1 MKELIWNLIQRVGN
15 FLHPKHEEQVSKK
28 LEKDNGNTRKLQR
41 FLLERYEFRYNR
53 LTGVTE
59 YRPKGNSDAG
69 FSPVDERNM
78 NGMIVDARLKGIVC
92 WNHMVPTL
100 VLSDKVEDYHPF
112 HLYTDE
118 LPKWDGTDRV
128 TPLLLRVSDD
138 ALWLR
143 GGRYWLRALTAQWMG
158 IERTHANTLVPVLVS
173 SEQGLGKST
182 FCRSLLPDSLRAY
195 YLDNL
200 NLAPGASPEKKL
212 VKSGLINLDEFDKV
226 SEKRQPDLK
235 NLLQMMSVPVYR
247 GKRLGYVTEPRL
259 ASFIAT
265 TNSRQIL
272 SDPTGSRRFLCVE
285 VTQMISNEGIEH
297 KQLYAQLK
305 QEVLNGE
312 RDYLNKEEEK
322 EVQRRNKAYYRQ
334 SPLED
339 VFHACF
345 RQPEPEEEGQWFT
358 AAEIF
363 RFMIKRNASALRGI
377 SAKHL
382 SFRLIAMGFK
392 PKHTMRGNCYHVVQ
406 AEAA

>member
-1 MKELIWNLIQRVGN
+1 MKEFIWNLMERVGN
-15 FLHPKHEEQVSKK
+15 IFRPKHEVQVSKK
-28 LEKDNGNTRKLQR
+28 QEKDNGNTRKLQC

-235 NLLQMMSVPVYR
+235 NLLQMISVPVYR
-247 GKRLGYVTEPRL
+247 GKRLGYITEPRL

-285 VTQMISNEGIEH
+285 VTKMISNECIDH

>member
-212 VKSGLINLDEFDKV
+212 VKSGLINLDEFNKV

-235 NLLQMMSVPVYR
+235 NLLQMISVPVYR
-247 GKRLGYVTEPRL
+247 GKRLGYITEPRL

-285 VTQMISNEGIEH
+285 VTKMISNECIDH

-345 RQPEPEEEGQWFT
+345 RRPEPEEEGQWFT